1 MVYSIPNS
9 VIKKSKTIQYE
20 GGFEQD
26 GKIFVPKVIKIR
38 IKPTNIDEV
47 NYKEEKLVGEI
58 TSFDDS
64 SIKGNIKVSEYDLK
78 DKFIYEYN
86 YCIKEECVLKSS
98 DIIGGYKKLIL
109 KLNIENNLEN
119 IDTYTLGENFIKV
132 KYTINGQEYTS
143 SLKNK
148 TPTSSKSTLYLEV
161 EEKIKEAN
169 NIYVE
174 INIRD
179 KIVKYVLK

>member
-1 MVYSIPNS
+1 M
-9 VIKKSKTIQYE
+9 KKNMSLKEVNDYLGIT
-20 GGFEQD
+20 D
-26 GKIFVPKVIKIR
+26 
-38 IKPTNIDEV
+38 NIDYMGRAKIITDFRLLEKLI
-47 NYKEEKLVGEI
+47 NNIDGAEIILKDDYKIQKLYKENKI
-58 TSFDDS
+58 
-64 SIKGNIKVSEYDLK
+64 
-78 DKFIYEYN
+78 IYEYN

-169 NIYVE
+169 KRKGNWHYGSKSV
-174 INIRD
+174 
-179 KIVKYVLK
+179 